1 MKTMTTRAIALTS
14 ALAIS
19 LGAAACSK
27 SETPATSTGGASTS
41 AGATGAPG
49 AGGATGSATSSP
61 ADATPTTSATSEDSG
76 SSSSPSASEVLEK
89 AKTNALAATSGAFS
103 GNVEDNGKKTT
114 IDFKG
119 TSDGKTADIT
129 ISMAGDG
136 KARVIS
142 VPDGIYI
149 QGDETFWK
157 KQNAPAKVIA
167 AKDKFIKAP
176 ASASSMTQSLSLK
189 SFLDKAFGAVT
200 PNQVSK
206 DLGEENVN
214 GVDCWVITDT
224 KGKDEGALYVSK
236 DAYEVVRFTGST
248 KSPGQ
253 LDFSKWNDDLGIKA
267 PAAGDVLSIS

>member
-19 LGAAACSK
+19 LGATACSK
-27 SETPATSTGGASTS
+27 SETPATGTGGASASATS
-41 AGATGAPG
+41 AGA
-49 AGGATGSATSSP
+49 ATSSTTEAAP
-61 ADATPTTSATSEDSG
+61 TSDATTSADSG

-103 GNVEDNGKKTT
+103 GNVEDSGKKTT

-167 AKDKFIKAP
+167 AKQKFIKAP
-176 ASASSMTQSLSLK
+176 ASAASMTESLSLK

-200 PNQVSK
+200 PDQVAK
-206 DLGEENVN
+206 DLGEESVN

-224 KGKDEGALYVSK
+224 KGKAEGALYVSK
-236 DAYEVVRFTGST
+236 DSFEVVRFTGST